1 MVFNPVKIEIMK
13 ILIVKLSS
21 LGDVLHTLPVIWDLR
36 ERYPLAQIDWAVE
49 EAYVDLLKPLKTLPS
64 FAGIDRVIPI
74 AFRRW
79 KKSLKRGEFVK
90 SIKEYICCKH

>member
-1 MVFNPVKIEIMK
+1 MK

-21 LGDVLHTLPVIWDLR
+21 LGDVLHTLPVLWDLR
-36 ERYPLAQIDWAVE
+36 ERYPSAQIDWAVE
-49 EAYVDLLKPLKTLPS
+49 EAYVDLLKPLKTSPS

-79 KKSLKRGEFVK
+79 KKNLKRGEFVK
-90 SIKEYICCKH
+90 SIQEYLRLKKIFRVLNTT